1 MADASAP
8 ATATIVAST
17 ASDCAEYAAASL
29 RDAFLVALDEH
40 DEARTVTIA
49 RHLVTCG
56 NPLPGLICD
65 ALGVAPGSTYG
76 AGARAFLK
84 RAGAVR

>member
-1 MADASAP
+1 MADASAS
-8 ATATIVAST
+8 ATAVIVAST
-17 ASDCAEYAAASL
+17 ARESGEYAAAGV

-40 DEARTVTIA
+40 DDARTTFFA
-49 RHLVTCG
+49 RHLVTCS
-56 NPLPGLICD
+56 NPLPSSTCD

-84 RAGAVR
+84 RSGAT